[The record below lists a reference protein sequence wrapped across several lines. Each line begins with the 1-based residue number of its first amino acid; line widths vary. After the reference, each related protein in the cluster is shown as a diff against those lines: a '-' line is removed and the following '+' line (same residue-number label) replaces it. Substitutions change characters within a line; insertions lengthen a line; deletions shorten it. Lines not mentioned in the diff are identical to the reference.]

1 MLVNSSTVGAVVS
14 QVQDQKDK
22 DVSVDSAPTK
32 SVSEPCMDKINLL
45 DTTGDAD
52 GESEFTDVE
61 IIDEP
66 RDKKSSSFAPLHVD
80 VGRIHVQSWHV
91 PLMVGRRNVF
101 GLLDSGAQVTVV
113 RPEVLLDLPKE
124 YRKVTPTPLQIV
136 DVHGRSSEVQG
147 IAKIPI
153 QIGSKTIM
161 TDVVVSPMYDVVLLG
176 MNFFDKVQAS
186 LNFGAGILTM
196 GNEQIVLSREGAS
209 VASARMTTRRTVVV
223 PAGSEMVVPIQPY
236 RKTLELGK
244 PYMMQPLATF
254 SPRTGLVM
262 GRTLTKCDQDGAKVL
277 VVNTSDTAIS
287 VMKGTF
293 VAFASPVD
301 SVYGAV
307 SVKPEPS
314 DEIPDYGSVIEKMPK
329 HLRGLVEDTDLC
341 ESDKLLCAQLVTEY
355 ADTFLKPDGP
365 LGRTE
370 ATTHKIFTG
379 DNAPIKQ
386 KHRRIPIGQQ
396 GIIDDELERML
407 RLGVIEPSESPWRS
421 QVVLSR
427 KKNGQIRFCVDYRC
441 VNLVTRKDCYPL
453 PNILET
459 FDRLSGAKYFSTL
472 DLASGYWQ
480 IAMKQE
486 DREKTAFAA
495 KQGLYQ
501 FTVMP
506 FGLCNAPATFERLMD
521 KILHGYLWER
531 CMCYLDDIII
541 YGHTFPQALEN
552 LRAVFERIRAS
563 GLKLQ
568 PKKCELFR
576 TELLYLGF
584 VVNGDGVKPDP
595 TKLDAIRKWAVPCS
609 VHDVRSFLGFANYH
623 RRFVKNYAVIAEP
636 LLVTTRGKQ
645 SFIWG
650 PEQQQAFERLKEAL
664 LAIPTLNHPKTGVEY
679 EFVLDTD
686 ASAYALGGALYQRI
700 DGVEYPI
707 GFASKTLSRAQRN
720 YCTTYRELL
729 AIVEMVKHF
738 RHYLLGQK
746 FILRTDHSSL
756 RWLRNYQDIS
766 GMLARW
772 LSRLEEYTYE
782 VQFRKGSEHVNADAL
797 SRCHSCK
804 NEQCPGNL
812 RIPTSESDTSDGD
825 IPVRPV
831 KGKTRTT
838 RKPGRIES
846 VGWET
851 NETTASIPL
860 RRLSHRQQAKIRTLN
875 TQLTDQNWLSDF
887 SHKDLIAA
895 QQIDAVT
902 GKVYEWIQTDKRPDS
917 RELAKLCEETKNL
930 VARWKQLS
938 IRDGILVRQIYD
950 CVTGKEVYQTVLPSV
965 LRQSVLHQLHDLR
978 LVGHLGIQ
986 RTVQRVKQRFY
997 WPGITLD
1004 VTRWCAKCNVCAS
1017 RKGKP
1022 NPRRAPLTQL
1032 PTGAPFDRIAL
1043 DILDTHKPTSK
1054 GYRYILV
1061 ISDYFT
1067 KYTDAFPL
1075 RRHTAKAVAQILL
1088 HRWIFYH
1095 AVPKAIHSDQGKEFE
1110 SAIFRNLTTLLQAE
1124 KIRTTPYRPQSDGQ
1138 VERMNRTI
1146 LGMLSAFV
1154 SERGTDWDTYLPYV
1168 MMAYRTSVH
1177 ASTGCTPQL
1186 MVYGR
1191 EANLPIDLVYSPTN
1205 PPDLPACGPEYV
1217 EFIRD
1222 AIRTAHEFARDHLH
1236 QAAVRQKKGYD
1247 AHAKNNAKFEVG
1259 DLVRYYYVPL
1269 TQGNKFARPWTGPW
1283 KVLSRETEVD
1293 YKIALVSNPR
1303 KTRVIHV
1310 DVLKEYEGAQVVT
1323 TEESSSD
1330 RGDTAVHDEF
1340 IEDTSA
1346 RDNPG
1351 MNTRSRR
1358 HIQRNAR
1365 TTDDTTTDESS
1376 SGVITNPADVLPR
1389 RETIHGLSP
1398 PPTRPQRSRRK
1409 PRRYGFTD
1417 DENE

>member
-1 MLVNSSTVGAVVS
+1 MDNTEC
-14 QVQDQKDK
+14 
-22 DVSVDSAPTK
+22 TK
-32 SVSEPCMDKINLL
+32 SVKLS

-52 GESEFTDVE
+52 SESETDME
-61 IIDEP
+61 IIDE
-66 RDKKSSSFAPLHVD
+66 DKSDSFAPLHVD

-91 PLMVGRRNVF
+91 PLTLGRRNVF
-101 GLLDSGAQVTVV
+101 GLLDSGAQVTVI
-113 RPEVLLDLPKE
+113 RPEVLKDLPE
-124 YRKVTPTPLQIV
+124 QYRKVTPTPLQIV

-147 IAKIPI
+147 VAKIPI
-153 QIGSKTIM
+153 RIGSKTVM
-161 TDVVVSPMYDVVLLG
+161 TDVIVSPMYDVVLLG
-176 MNFFDKVQAS
+176 MNFFEKVQAS

-196 GNEQIVLSREGAS
+196 GNEQIVLSREGENMP
-209 VASARMTTRRTVVV
+209 SARMTTRRAVVI
-223 PAGSEMVVPIQPY
+223 PAGSEMVIGVQPY
-236 RKTLELGK
+236 RKILPEEK
-244 PYMMQPLATF
+244 PYLIQPLTTF

-262 GRTLTKCDQDGAKVL
+262 GRTLTKCDQHGAKVL
-277 VVNTSDTAIS
+277 VVNTTDTAIN
-287 VMKGTF
+287 VNKGTF

-301 SVYGAV
+301 GIYGAV
-307 SVKPEPS
+307 QHDTEVS
-314 DEIPDYGSVIEKMPK
+314 DKIPDYDSVIDKMPK
-329 HLRGLVEDTDLC
+329 HLRNLVEETDLC
-341 ESDKLLCAQLVTEY
+341 RKDKILCAQLVIEY
-355 ADTFLKPDGP
+355 EDTFLRPDGP

-379 DNAPIKQ
+379 DSAPIKQ

-396 GIIDDELERML
+396 GIIDDELDRML

-421 QVVLSR
+421 QIVLSR

-459 FDRLSGAKYFSTL
+459 FDKLSGAQYFSTL

-480 IAMKQE
+480 IAMETE

-495 KQGLYQ
+495 KQGLYH

-541 YGHTFPQALEN
+541 YGRTFPQALEN
-552 LRAVFERIRAS
+552 LRAVFERIRTS

-576 TELLYLGF
+576 KELLYLGF

-595 TKLDAIRKWAVPCS
+595 SKLDAIRKWAVPCN

-623 RRFVKNYAVIAEP
+623 RRFVKDYAVIAEP

-645 SFIWG
+645 SFVWG
-650 PEQQQAFERLKEAL
+650 REQQRAFEQLRDAL
-664 LAIPTLNHPKTGVEY
+664 LAVPTLSHPKTGVDY

-707 GFASKTLSRAQRN
+707 GFASKTLSRSQRN

-738 RHYLLGQK
+738 RHYLLGRK

-756 RWLRNYQDIS
+756 RWLKNYQDIS

-772 LSRLEEYTYE
+772 LSRLEQYNFEI
-782 VQFRKGSEHVNADAL
+782 QFRKGSDHVNADAL

-804 NEQCPGNL
+804 NERCPGNL
-812 RIPTSESDTSDGD
+812 RVPTSESDTSEGE
-825 IPVRPV
+825 IPVRPL
-831 KGKTRTT
+831 KGKITRTKKLE
-838 RKPGRIES
+838 RVES

-851 NETTASIPL
+851 NQTMEPISR
-860 RRLSHRQQAKIRTLN
+860 RRLSRRQQAQVRTLDAR
-875 TQLTDQNWLSDF
+875 LTEQNWLSDF
-887 SHKDLIAA
+887 SRNDLIAA
-895 QQIDAVT
+895 QKVDVVT
-902 GKVYEWIQTDKRPDS
+902 GTVYEWVQTNNRPEN
-917 RELAKLCEETKNL
+917 RELAKHSEETKNL

-938 IRDGILVRQIYD
+938 LQDNVLVRQVYD
-950 CVTGKEVYQTVLPSV
+950 NVTGKEVYQTVLPAA

-978 LVGHLGIQ
+978 VAGHLGIQ
-986 RTVQRVKQRFY
+986 RMVQRVKQRFY

-1004 VTRWCAKCNVCAS
+1004 VTRWCAKCSVCAG

-1022 NPRRAPLTQL
+1022 NPRKAPLTQL

-1054 GYRYILV
+1054 GYRYVLV

-1075 RRHTAKAVAQILL
+1075 RRHTAKAVAHILL

-1095 AVPKAIHSDQGKEFE
+1095 TVPKTIHSDQGKEFE
-1110 SAIFRNLTTLLQAE
+1110 SAVFRNLTTMLQAE
-1124 KIRTTPYRPQSDGQ
+1124 KIRTAPYRPQSDGQ

-1177 ASTGCTPQL
+1177 ASTGCTPQV

-1191 EANLPIDLVYSPTN
+1191 EANLPIDLIYSPTN

-1222 AIRTAHEFARDHLH
+1222 AIRTAHEFARDHLR

-1247 AHAKNNAKFEVG
+1247 AHAKNCAKFEVG

-1283 KVLSRETEVD
+1283 RVLSRETEVD
-1293 YKIALVSNPR
+1293 YRIALVSNPR
-1303 KTRVIHV
+1303 KIRIIHV
-1310 DVLKEYEGAQVVT
+1310 DVLKEYEGPQVIT
-1323 TEESSSD
+1323 TEDDSSD
-1330 RGDTAVHDEF
+1330 GADTAVHDEF
-1340 IEDTSA
+1340 IEDTPA
-1346 RDNPG
+1346 QEAPR
-1351 MNTRSRR
+1351 MNTRSQR
-1358 HIQRNAR
+1358 HISRNVQSS
-1365 TTDDTTTDESS
+1365 DDTLTDESS
-1376 SGVITNPADVLPR
+1376 SEGSDDPADVPQR
-1389 RETIHGLSP
+1389 RKHHHGLSP

-1409 PRRYGFTD
+1409 PRRYGFS
-1417 DENE
+1417 DEDN